1 MIITTYKVTYFA
13 FFNKSGFNGNKV
25 LVTVVETNHL
35 YHSAEESESPRKE
48 LTFTR
53 QKVRSDLKVLRLA
66 QLPRVCVLVSTFYD
80 NLCLTF
86 QTFFALSTDRGF
98 FFSCK
103 LHSWSLPVTRNEKCF
118 SQCVIYHQKFKSL
131 GNLSEQCELSTGYK
145 PPSPSR
151 VLGSRRETVVQ

>member
-1 MIITTYKVTYFA
+1 MHSTILSV
-13 FFNKSGFNGNKV
+13 FFNKWVFNNHK
-25 LVTVVETNHL
+25 LLLTVVETHHL
-35 YHSAEESESPRKE
+35 YHSAKESESPRKE

-66 QLPRVCVLVSTFYD
+66 QVPRVCVLVSTFYD

-86 QTFFALSTDRGF
+86 QTFFALRTDRGF
-98 FFSCK
+98 FFACK

-131 GNLSEQCELSTGYK
+131 GNLSEQCELSTRYK
-145 PPSPSR
+145 PPSPAR
-151 VLGSRRETVVQ
+151 ALGSRGAVV